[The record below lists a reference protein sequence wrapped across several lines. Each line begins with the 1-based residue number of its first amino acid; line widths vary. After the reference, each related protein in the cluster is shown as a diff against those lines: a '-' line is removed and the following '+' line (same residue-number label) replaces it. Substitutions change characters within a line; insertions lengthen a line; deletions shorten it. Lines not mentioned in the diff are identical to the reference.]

1 MGLDADSVLVIG
13 LVLLVLSIP
22 SIVAAYADRYIP
34 RLSVLLCLSGLLAVG
49 WAYWASPTAYGLAD
63 IPTVLVQVI
72 ARFL

>member
-1 MGLDADSVLVIG
+1 MWQDADGILVVG

-34 RLSVLLCLSGLLAVG
+34 RLSVLLCLLGVLAVG
-49 WAYWASPTAYGLAD
+49 WAYCASPTGYGLAD
-63 IPTVLVQVI
+63 IPTVLVHVI